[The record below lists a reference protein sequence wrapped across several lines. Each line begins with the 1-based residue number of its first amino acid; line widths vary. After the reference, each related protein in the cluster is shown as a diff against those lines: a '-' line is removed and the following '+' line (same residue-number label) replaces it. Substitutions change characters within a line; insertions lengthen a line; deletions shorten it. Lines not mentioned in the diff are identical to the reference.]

1 MRISD
6 WSSDVCSSDLTL
18 LFAALSEWPA
28 ATGFGVDASDIAL
41 DYANENA
48 LALGLESRV
57 ELMLGDWAEQVI
69 GQFDLILCNQP
80 YIADSEQLMPDVA
93 GHEPAGAL
101 FAGPDGLDAYR
112 RIIQI
117 GRAWGGERGRQ

>member
-69 GQFDLILCNQP
+69 GQFDLILCNP
-80 YIADSEQLMPDVA
+80 PHIADSEKRSEERRVGEECVRA
-93 GHEPAGAL
+93 NR
-101 FAGPDGLDAYR
+101 YR
-112 RIIQI
+112 WAQCHKKKKKK
-117 GRAWGGERGRQ
+117 QQ